1 MINPT
6 ISSLDIEKNKELA
19 ALSYLWIFSV
29 ILFLA
34 RRDSPFIKW
43 HARQGVLLFF
53 ISIGLWLFPFLRL
66 TEIFVLAL
74 MILGF
79 IEAAQGHLYHIP
91 LIGDIS
97 EGHFHWTEL
106 RKIGHALKHL
116 AIHMVKP
123 EHVTPPFEGSHP
135 SPAAAVNQEKSLE
148 ELSLEREE
156 QQIAA
161 LLHRVEEDEKKIHT
175 LEEEVKKIETKAL

>member
-1 MINPT
+1 MQNST

-53 ISIGLWLFPFLRL
+53 ISIGLWILPFLRV

-79 IEAAQGHLYHIP
+79 IEAAQGHLYRIP

-123 EHVTPPFEGSHP
+123 EHVTPPFEDKAFP
-135 SPAAAVNQEKSLE
+135 QKREATPEKNLD

-156 QQIAA
+156 QQISA